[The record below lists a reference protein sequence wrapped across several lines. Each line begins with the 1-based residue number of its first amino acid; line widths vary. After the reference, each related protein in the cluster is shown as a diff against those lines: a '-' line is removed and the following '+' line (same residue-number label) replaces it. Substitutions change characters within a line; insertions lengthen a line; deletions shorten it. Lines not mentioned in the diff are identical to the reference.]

1 MVVFYSFVF
10 ITGLVVGSFLN
21 VCIYRI
27 PLGET
32 VVTTPSHCFACG
44 NRLRAR
50 DLVPVLSYIFLRGKC
65 RYCGVK
71 ISWQYPLVELVTGLI
86 FLATVFTW
94 GISWGGL
101 AMLMFFSMLV
111 VTTVIDLYH
120 QIIPDGVLLVG
131 GLLGLPMVYLQ
142 SMEQLKWGV
151 IGFFAAGLVLL
162 LIALASKGGMG
173 GGDIKLAAVMGLYL
187 GLKSV
192 ALALFLSFLLGG
204 LVGILLL
211 VTGIKGRKDAVP
223 FGPFLALGAIITAF
237 WGEKIFAWYL
247 GFL

>member
-1 MVVFYSFVF
+1 MIVFYSVIF

-44 NRLRAR
+44 NRLRPR
-50 DLVPVLSYIFLRGKC
+50 DLVPVLSYVLLRGKC
-65 RYCGVK
+65 RYCGVQV
-71 ISWQYPLVELVTGLI
+71 SWQYPFVELATGLL

-94 GISWGGL
+94 GISWEAL
-101 AMLMFFSMLV
+101 AMLTFFSMLV

-131 GLLGLPMVYLQ
+131 GLLGVPMVFLQ
-142 SMEQLKWGV
+142 SMDQLKWGA
-151 IGFFAAGLVLL
+151 IGFLAAGLVLL
-162 LIALASKGGMG
+162 LIAIASKGGMG

-187 GLKSV
+187 GLKYV

-204 LVGILLL
+204 LLGILLL
-211 VTGIKGRKDAVP
+211 ATGIKGRKDAVP
-223 FGPFLALGAIITAF
+223 FGPFLALGAIIAAF

-247 GFL
+247 GFF